1 MIEKVIQL
9 YRNHKDVI
17 PYLFWGVAAT
27 IVNLVSFYL
36 LDKYTS
42 LNYVINYSV
51 AWVITVLFA
60 FYTNKYFVFYN
71 QHHST
76 KEFWYQMATFFAG
89 RFLTFIIGAGIL
101 MFGVSILKFDSS
113 LGKNLVNVVQN
124 IVVIILNYFWAT
136 LVSFRKKEEQSH

>member
-1 MIEKVIQL
+1 MIEKVIHL

-27 IVNLVSFYL
+27 VVNLVSFYL

-60 FYTNKYFVFYN
+60 FYTNKYFVFHN

-124 IVVIILNYFWAT
+124 IVVIILNYFWAI